1 MTPTSFMRKGWSKI
15 KKGIHAD
22 AFFIFAF
29 SILFVCCLY
38 GCAHFM
44 QRDHQPIETQ
54 TILTSEEAQ
63 NPNVLQNELKL
74 NKPNAELAAAQI
86 RDAQTAVKRPQTV
99 YNEVYESGGSVTHTV
114 QKKLAKSDPTLPPE
128 ALAKTDK
135 TVVAEQPENK
145 DVPVGIYKINNYRNW
160 ELGIGTGVHDGNPYI
175 PISLQ
180 RNYSKNHSVVLEI
193 HYDLRAGKVNGGE
206 VQWKVHF

>member
-54 TILTSEEAQ
+54 TILTSEEATDT
-63 NPNVLQNELKL
+63 NVLQNELHL
-74 NKPNAELAAAQI
+74 NKPNAELAAEQI
-86 RDAQTAVKRPQTV
+86 RDAQTAAKHPQTV
-99 YNEVYESGGSVTHTV
+99 YHEVYESGDSVTHTV

-145 DVPVGIYKINNYRNW
+145 DVPVGIYKINTYRNW
-160 ELGIGTGVHDGNPYI
+160 ELGIGTGVHDGKAYI

>member
-1 MTPTSFMRKGWSKI
+1 MTPTSFMRKGWNKI
-15 KKGIHAD
+15 KKGIRSGAL
-22 AFFIFAF
+22 FVFVI
-29 SILFVCCLY
+29 SVLFVCCFY

-54 TILTSEEAQ
+54 TILTGEEAQ
-63 NPNVLQNELKL
+63 NPNVLQNELKM
-74 NKPNAELAAAQI
+74 NKPNAELAATQI
-86 RDAQTAVKRPQTV
+86 RDAQTSAKRPNTFYHETAKEGQ
-99 YNEVYESGGSVTHTV
+99 SVAHTV
-114 QKKLAKSDPTLPPE
+114 QQKIAKNDPTLPPE

-160 ELGIGTGVHDGNPYI
+160 ELGVGVGVHDDKAYI

-180 RNYSKNHSVVLEI
+180 RNYKKDRSIVLEL
-193 HYDLRAGKVNGGE
+193 HYDLRDNKVNGGE

>member
-1 MTPTSFMRKGWSKI
+1 MRKGWNKI

-44 QRDHQPIETQ
+44 QRDPQPIETQ

-86 RDAQTAVKRPQTV
+86 RDAQTAVKPPQTV
-99 YNEVYESGGSVTHTV
+99 YHEVYESGDSVTNTV
-114 QKKLAKSDPTLPPE
+114 QKKLAKNDPTLPPE
-128 ALAKTDK
+128 VLAKTDK

-145 DVPVGIYKINNYRNW
+145 DVPVGIYRNW
-160 ELGIGTGVHDGNPYI
+160 ELGVGMGIHDGKAYI
-175 PISLQ
+175 PVSLQ
-180 RNYSKNHSVVLEI
+180 RNYSKDRSVVLEL
-193 HYDLRAGKVNGGE
+193 HYDLKDNKINGGE
-206 VQWKVHF
+206 VQWKIHF

>member
-1 MTPTSFMRKGWSKI
+1 MRKGWSKI
-15 KKGIHAD
+15 KKGIHTD
-22 AFFIFAF
+22 TFFISAF
-29 SILFVCCLY
+29 SILFACCLY

-44 QRDHQPIETQ
+44 QREPQPIETQ

-86 RDAQTAVKRPQTV
+86 RDAQTAVKHPQTV
-99 YNEVYESGGSVTHTV
+99 YHEVYDHGDSVTHTV

-145 DVPVGIYKINNYRNW
+145 EVPVGIYKINTYRNW
-160 ELGIGTGVHDGNPYI
+160 ELGIGTGIHNGRAYI

-180 RNYSKNHSVVLEI
+180 RNYNKNHSVALEI
-193 HYDLRAGKVNGGE
+193 HYDLREGKVNGGE

>member
-1 MTPTSFMRKGWSKI
+1 MTPTSFIRKGWSKI

-29 SILFVCCLY
+29 SILFACGLY
-38 GCAHFM
+38 GCAHIM

-63 NPNVLQNELKL
+63 NPNVLQNKLKL

-99 YNEVYESGGSVTHTV
+99 YNERNEGGGSVTYTV
-114 QKKLAKSDPTLPPE
+114 KEKLDRGDSTLPRE

-160 ELGIGTGVHDGNPYI
+160 ELGIGTGVHNGRAYI

-180 RNYSKNHSVVLEI
+180 RNYKKDRSVVLEI

>member
-1 MTPTSFMRKGWSKI
+1 MTPTSFMRKGWNKI

-22 AFFIFAF
+22 AFFIFAV
-29 SILFVCCLY
+29 SLLFVLSLY
-38 GCAHFM
+38 GCAHFLRKDK
-44 QRDHQPIETQ
+44 QDIPQS
-54 TILTSEEAQ
+54 TILTSEDAQ
-63 NPNVLQNELKL
+63 NPNVLQNELKM

-86 RDAQTAVKRPQTV
+86 RDAQTAVKHPQTV
-99 YNEVYESGGSVTHTV
+99 YHEVYESGDSVTHTI
-114 QKKLAKSDPTLPPE
+114 QKKLAQNDPTLPPE

-160 ELGIGTGVHDGNPYI
+160 ELGTGIGVHDGKAYI

-180 RNYSKNHSVVLEI
+180 RNYKKDRSVVLEL
-193 HYDLRAGKVNGGE
+193 HYDLKDNKVNGGE

>member
-1 MTPTSFMRKGWSKI
+1 MTPTSFMRKGWNKI
-15 KKGIHAD
+15 KKGIHSD

-29 SILFVCCLY
+29 SILFGLCLY

-44 QRDHQPIETQ
+44 KPIERQ
-54 TILTSEEAQ
+54 TILTSEDAQ

-86 RDAQTAVKRPQTV
+86 HDAQTAVKRPQTV
-99 YNEVYESGGSVTHTV
+99 YNEVYEPGGNVTHTV
-114 QKKLAKSDPTLPPE
+114 QKKLAKNDPTLPPE

-160 ELGIGTGVHDGNPYI
+160 EMGVGMGIHDSKTYI

-180 RNYSKNHSVVLEI
+180 RNYSKDRSVVLEL
-193 HYDLRAGKVNGGE
+193 HYVLRDNKVNGGE
-206 VQWKVHF
+206 IQWKVHF

>member
-1 MTPTSFMRKGWSKI
+1 MRKGWNKI
-15 KKGIHAD
+15 KKGIRMD
-22 AFFIFAF
+22 AFFIFVI
-29 SILFVCCLY
+29 SVLFVCCFY
-38 GCAHFM
+38 GFAHFM
-44 QRDHQPIETQ
+44 QRDPQSIETQ

-63 NPNVLQNELKL
+63 NPNVLQNELHL

-99 YNEVYESGGSVTHTV
+99 YNEGYEPGGSVTHTV
-114 QKKLAKSDPTLPPE
+114 QKKLAKNDPTLPPE

-135 TVVAEQPENK
+135 TVVVEQPENK

-160 ELGIGTGVHDGNPYI
+160 ELGVGMGVHDSKTYI

-180 RNYSKNHSVVLEI
+180 RNYSKDRSVVLEL
-193 HYDLRAGKVNGGE
+193 HYDLKDNKVNGGG